1 MKLNRVNSKSLC
13 WLIFGGSVAPRGPGA
28 EPIPPGRPAV
38 RLSPQVDSLFWPVVI
53 LDQGAGAAFASSQG
67 LGLCAGPPTAPELR
81 PSGSAPSGS
90 RVAGRL
96 QMTCS
101 GRLPRGCREK
111 RGPPLGPISPVAVKY
126 VPTLWS
132 VGTIYKPLYT
142 EIRDTD
148 DRYYHPLMDDRAN
161 SKVRMWYVRGELR
174 AGDIRLAFWHHAVL
188 PATRAHDPTL
198 NVGLWAR
205 AAGSI
210 VRCQR
215 VSLISHACSP

>member
-1 MKLNRVNSKSLC
+1 
-13 WLIFGGSVAPRGPGA
+13 
-28 EPIPPGRPAV
+28 
-38 RLSPQVDSLFWPVVI
+38 
-53 LDQGAGAAFASSQG
+53 
-67 LGLCAGPPTAPELR
+67 
-81 PSGSAPSGS
+81 
-90 RVAGRL
+90 
-96 QMTCS
+96 MTRS

-111 RGPPLGPISPVAVKY
+111 REPPGGTILPVAVKY
-126 VPTLWS
+126 VPKLWS
-132 VGTIYKPLYT
+132 VGTFYKPLYT

-148 DRYYHPLMDDRAN
+148 DRYYHPLMDERAD

-174 AGDIRLAFWHHAVL
+174 AGDIRLALLHHTVL

-215 VSLISHACSP
+215 VSLMSHACSP